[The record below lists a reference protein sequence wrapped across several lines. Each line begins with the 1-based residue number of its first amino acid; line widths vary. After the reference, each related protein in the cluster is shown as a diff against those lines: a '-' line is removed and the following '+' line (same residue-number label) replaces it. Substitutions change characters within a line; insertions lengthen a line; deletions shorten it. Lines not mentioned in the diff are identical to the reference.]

1 MGLVPAASLQKDKEK
16 KKEVRKETYRKI
28 LEIVSRKIKNA
39 AEMNQVHIMVTIPPW
54 VLGCPVYDLLLATNY
69 IERQIKNGGYRT
81 ARINESSMYVNWEK
95 DQRQITPGDGPD
107 HRKTCPGRRIQN
119 TQSRKFKKG
128 SCEVPARKVSEN
140 YNATQC

>member
-28 LEIVSRKIKNA
+28 LELVSRKIKNA

-81 ARINESSMYVNWEK
+81 ARINENSMYVNWDKDRRKSHQEHPETERHVLEEEFKIPSLINLKKVASRYQREK
-95 DQRQITPGDGPD
+95 
-107 HRKTCPGRRIQN
+107 
-119 TQSRKFKKG
+119 
-128 SCEVPARKVSEN
+128 
-140 YNATQC
+140 